1 MNSIPT
7 FRHSL
12 SGIFVAAGLAL
23 STFSMSASAD
33 YVDRTIM

>member
-1 MNSIPT
+1 MNSSPT
-7 FRHSL
+7 FRHSV
-12 SGIFVAAGLAL
+12 SGIVAAAGLAL